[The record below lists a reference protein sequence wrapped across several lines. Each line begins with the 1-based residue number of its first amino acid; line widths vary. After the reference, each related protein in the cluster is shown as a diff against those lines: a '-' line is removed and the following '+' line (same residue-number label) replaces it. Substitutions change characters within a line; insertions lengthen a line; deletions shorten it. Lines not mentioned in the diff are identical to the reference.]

1 MIVFDI
7 RRMPESSEVECG
19 GAAASI
25 ESINSSAAGSP
36 EEGEGGDAT
45 LKEDPTLGCLKLAHI

>member
-1 MIVFDI
+1 
-7 RRMPESSEVECG
+7 MPESSEVEGG
-19 GAAASI
+19 GAAAAI

-45 LKEDPTLGCLKLAHI
+45 LKEDPTLRCLKLAHI